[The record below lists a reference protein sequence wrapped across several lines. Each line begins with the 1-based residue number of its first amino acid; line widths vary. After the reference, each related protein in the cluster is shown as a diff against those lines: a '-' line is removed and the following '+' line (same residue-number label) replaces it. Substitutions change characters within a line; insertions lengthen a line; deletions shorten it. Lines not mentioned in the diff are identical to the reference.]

1 MDEFN
6 DAVCE
11 ILESNPRDTPFAAL
25 YRVEPTLSCE
35 YTNLLDCHEL
45 IMFSIS
51 KRKGPGGKY
60 CRNHEE

>member
-35 YTNLLDCHEL
+35 YTNLLDV
-45 IMFSIS
+45 MS
-51 KRKGPGGKY
+51 
-60 CRNHEE
+60 